1 VDAPNNELEPTVQ
14 KPRRGFRP
22 AAQLKRR
29 ACTEVLD
36 MAWLDSR
43 RNQLLLGGSVGALF
57 GGLFA
62 HFSGV
67 EPALVPVLAGFA
79 LGQVVAVVAASRRQ
93 AN

>member
-1 VDAPNNELEPTVQ
+1 MDLRGHILFKLTIA
-14 KPRRGFRP
+14 RRGR
-22 AAQLKRR
+22 LTRR
-29 ACTEVLD
+29 CAYTEVLE

-62 HFSGV
+62 HLVGV